1 MSLFPVFAPG
11 TAVTPVVTAFTHNA
25 TLEPN
30 ATNFTFNSVDIGTA
44 SDDRKIIV
52 AAMASGGSGAGGPIG
67 CTLGGNAM
75 TPQVS
80 VVDGGQ
86 GSALFELDVSSGT
99 SATVVVQCA
108 DSKGFASIAVFA
120 VTGAPLQSNFTRTFT
135 NIASTTGDT
144 TPNTT
149 ISTPALGNIIGTA
162 LFTHSSGGAYTAAWT
177 NVTER
182 FDAMADTQ
190 GSTTTACSDDFA
202 TAQSDLA
209 VAATSSTG
217 AVSNATMAL
226 VAYGPAATAGSPP
239 ITCSFTASAGDATAG
254 AAVRTYSSVDIG
266 TASSGRYVI
275 VAAGTTGGGGG
286 TDDINSITVGGT
298 GLTNTGVTAL
308 HTDHTLIEFWAGV
321 IDSGTS
327 ADIVVT
333 YARSANRAGI
343 AVWQATGIGSI
354 LDSGSANVTNST
366 NLMSDT
372 INVAA
377 GGLVLGYAFHAD
389 GNTITTSWEPTLT
402 ENFEANINVGGD
414 HSAATATFASAHT
427 ALPFGAKADSAPDYG
442 LTVFASWNPA

>member
-11 TAVTPVVTAFTHNA
+11 TAVIPVATAFTHSA

-52 AAMASGGSGAGGPIG
+52 AAMVSGGGTGTIVG

-75 TPQVS
+75 TPQVIP
-80 VVDGGQ
+80 
-86 GSALFELDVSSGT
+86 ALDNENQSGIFELDVSSGT
-99 SATVVVQCA
+99 SATVVVQNSA
-108 DSKGFASIAVFA
+108 SKGFGAIAVFA
-120 VTGAPLQSNFTRTFT
+120 VTGAPLQSNFTRTFAA
-135 NIASTTGDT
+135 IASTTGDT

-149 ISTPALGNIIGTA
+149 ISTPALGNIIGCA
-162 LFTHSSGGAYTAAWT
+162 LFTHSSGGSYTAAWT

-182 FDAMADTQ
+182 FDAMADSN

-226 VAYGPAATAGSPP
+226 VAYGSAATAGSPK
-239 ITCSFTASAGDATAG
+239 ITCSFTASAGVTADG
-254 AAVRTYSSVDIG
+254 AVKTYSSVAIG
-266 TASSGRYVI
+266 TASSARYVI

-308 HTDHTLIEFWAGV
+308 HTDHTLIEFWAGN
-321 IDSGTS
+321 ITSGTS

-333 YARSANRAGI
+333 YARSAKRAGI

-402 ENFEANINVGGD
+402 EDFEANINVGGD

-442 LTVFASWNPA
+442 LTVFASWSPA